1 MALKAQHLS
10 DEAIAAFADGV
21 LRGPARERATRHTEK
36 CPECRA
42 AVKVQRE
49 AAWALR
55 TSPTPALPTALVER
69 LQSVPQTTRITPA
82 PTVLGPDGSPM
93 LATMWP
99 MAAFVPPTRQSRRTG
114 R

>member
-1 MALKAQHLS
+1 MREQHLS

-21 LRGPARERATRHTEK
+21 LRGLARERATRHTEK

-55 TSPTPALPTALVER
+55 TAPAPALPTALVAR
-69 LQSVPQTTRITPA
+69 LQSVPQTTPITPA
-82 PTVLGPDGSPM
+82 PTVIGPDGSPM
-93 LATMWP
+93 LATMMP
-99 MAAFVPPTRQSRRTG
+99 MAAFVPPTRSSRKAG